1 MIAKGEGKREW
12 EMIANWYKV
21 SLVGDENILKLDSGD
36 YIYDYKYTKKNGTVH
51 FKMVNFMVY

>member
-36 YIYDYKYTKKNGTVH
+36 YIYDYKYTKKKWNCTL
-51 FKMVNFMVY
+51 